1 MRFASLISFTFVAT
15 AVTLAACS
23 SGPANLP
30 PGGGV
35 GKVDSAGSS
44 GSNANAVPQTSPTAR
59 PTPEFVYQL
68 SYPRAN
74 TAGLAPLIDAF
85 DLGTQT
91 RFASYPTL
99 LTSSNNFVAF
109 ARGFLSHDGTTVI
122 IAAELTQGSSSFT
135 TSTNVYRQ
143 AVAVAKPASQLRRP
157 QEVVVQPSMAEI
169 GPEGTAFQ
177 DAAIA
182 SDDTVYVLASVP
194 GSIPAQQISTVRADG
209 SLSTVPNPLPTFNT
223 PQSIAV
229 GPDNTLYIAT
239 GFGPVFQLN
248 PTATQVVGQ
257 FPTPPPSPAPSTPPA
272 ASPTAVPT
280 PSSFFGLPGSLLV
293 GSTAAYQTGF
303 FAAATGGSAL
313 MTTALPS
320 GAVSYTKLDGT
331 PFSKPVLSHDGRSLF
346 VTVAAGNGTTLELER
361 VDLASGFT
369 ATSLL
374 PTDDGIVMPSLAITG
389 DDATVLIGST
399 LRLPTATTPF
409 VPGFLLE
416 FNAVDLSFERAIQDL
431 KALPQAVLVAQ

>member
-1 MRFASLISFTFVAT
+1 VENVVRFASLISFTFVAT

-229 GPDNTLYIAT
+229 GPDNTLYIANRLRARVSVESY
-239 GFGPVFQLN
+239 GDAGRRAISD
-248 PTATQVVGQ
+248 PTALARAEHASGRVTDRGSHTEL
-257 FPTPPPSPAPSTPPA
+257 FLRIARLA
-272 ASPTAVPT
+272 ARR
-280 PSSFFGLPGSLLV
+280 
-293 GSTAAYQTGF
+293 
-303 FAAATGGSAL
+303 
-313 MTTALPS
+313 
-320 GAVSYTKLDGT
+320 LDGCL
-331 PFSKPVLSHDGRSLF
+331 PDGIFRS
-346 VTVAAGNGTTLELER
+346 GHGWER
-361 VDLASGFT
+361 
-369 ATSLL
+369 
-374 PTDDGIVMPSLAITG
+374 PHDDGTSERRRVVYEVG
-389 DDATVLIGST
+389 
-399 LRLPTATTPF
+399 RH
-409 VPGFLLE
+409 
-416 FNAVDLSFERAIQDL
+416 AVFEASSE
-431 KALPQAVLVAQ
+431 P